1 MFPGSWCDVVDNT
14 SVAITYL
21 DEALNGANLMQRPKA
36 IKLEFTSLQQKK
48 ALDLLDLPNRKNVVG
63 CKWIFKYK
71 RYTDSTTQGTISC
84 SRVGIDNGKGFAPLA
99 RYNSIRSFLQSPLT
113 LIWKFIT
120 WIPIIIFTILLEFLM
135 FYQIFLSP
143 QVKRCAIIT
152 YKHRIYEL
160 PHEFPNKLR
169 LRILGK

>member
-36 IKLEFTSLQQKK
+36 IKLGFTSLQQKK

-99 RYNSIRSFLQSPLT
+99 RYNSIRSFLSVSIDLDLEIYHMGT
-113 LIWKFIT
+113 NNHFHNIVR
-120 WIPIIIFTILLEFLM
+120 IFD
-135 FYQIFLSP
+135 
-143 QVKRCAIIT
+143 V
-152 YKHRIYEL
+152 L
-160 PHEFPNKLR
+160 PNFPFTTSETMRDYYL
-169 LRILGK
+169 

>member
-99 RYNSIRSFLQSPLT
+99 RYNSIRSFLSVSIDLDLEIYHMNT
-113 LIWKFIT
+113 NNHFHNIVR
-120 WIPIIIFTILLEFLM
+120 IFD
-135 FYQIFLSP
+135 
-143 QVKRCAIIT
+143 V
-152 YKHRIYEL
+152 L
-160 PHEFPNKLR
+160 PNFPFTTSETMRDYYL
-169 LRILGK
+169 